1 MRLGAYL
8 RERSMTQ
15 REFAE
20 RIGVSRSY
28 LSMLISGSKIPS
40 LKIATKIEKETGGE
54 VTATAMLD
62 QAERTGRESRAG

>member
-1 MRLGAYL
+1 MRLGTYL
-8 RERSMTQ
+8 RERRMTQ

-54 VTATAMLD
+54 VTAIAMLD
-62 QAERTGRESRAG
+62 QAERTGP

>member
-54 VTATAMLD
+54 VTAIAMLD
-62 QAERTGRESRAG
+62 QAERTGP